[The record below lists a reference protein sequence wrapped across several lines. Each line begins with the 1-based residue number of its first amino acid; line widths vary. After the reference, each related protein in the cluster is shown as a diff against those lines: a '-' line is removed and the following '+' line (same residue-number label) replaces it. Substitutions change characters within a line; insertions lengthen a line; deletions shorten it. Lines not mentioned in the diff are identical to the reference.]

1 MHTSAGCNQFTHDY
15 TTSVKA
21 RSLTWQRQTEEVSD
35 VKIVKLNAEP
45 MDGFDYLNAVPGG
58 EVAAARLPIYHAIVS
73 GLPEHLDALLV
84 ASDLQGIVPVKVCS
98 GNERQ
103 VTGRG
108 LSDNG
113 GSPCVHNMEQDD
125 EYTNENTNKYA
136 NEQIGGNSGIKGGTG
151 SCVSGRDP
159 NAANLY
165 AFNMGEDGARDQT
178 VDRLLGELLPEHAKL
193 LLEVY
198 WPQLDPRRT
207 GVLLCGDL
215 YARRGKRGASG
226 NPLPVWLAFREAF
239 SWVAG
244 VDGNHDLTDEASA
257 HRLHRAEGIHY
268 LDAPGVVSA
277 GPVPDG
283 PAPSHAGP
291 VPGRPAPRAVGQQ
304 RPLRIAG
311 LGGIIGRPDKP
322 NRLPE
327 KQYLQS
333 LTKLLKQQP
342 DCLLLHQSPGIP
354 ELGCMGEPLIRQAL
368 EAGPET
374 VVFCG
379 HTHWEQ
385 PLVQLDNGTQ
395 ILNADGRLFI
405 LTREEADNAGR

>member
-1 MHTSAGCNQFTHDY
+1 M
-15 TTSVKA
+15 
-21 RSLTWQRQTEEVSD
+21 
-35 VKIVKLNAEP
+35 KIVKLNAEP

-58 EVAAARLPIYHAIVS
+58 EAAAARLPIYHATVS

-98 GNERQ
+98 GNERH
-103 VTGRG
+103 VTGSG
-108 LSDNG
+108 LNDDG
-113 GSPCVHNMEQDD
+113 GSPCVHNHYEGQADQ
-125 EYTNENTNKYA
+125 YT
-136 NEQIGGNSGIKGGTG
+136 GGLGGTMG
-151 SCVSGRDP
+151 GGKERVSASDSG
-159 NAANLY
+159 AADLCASVPY
-165 AFNMGEDGARDQT
+165 GGEDGARDQT

-239 SWVAG
+239 GWVAG

-268 LDAPGVVSA
+268 LDAPGMVSA

-283 PAPSHAGP
+283 PAP
-291 VPGRPAPRAVGQQ
+291 RAAGQQ

-333 LTKLLKQQP
+333 LAKLLKQQP

-374 VVFCG
+374 VAFCG

-405 LTREEADNAGR
+405 LTREEADITGR